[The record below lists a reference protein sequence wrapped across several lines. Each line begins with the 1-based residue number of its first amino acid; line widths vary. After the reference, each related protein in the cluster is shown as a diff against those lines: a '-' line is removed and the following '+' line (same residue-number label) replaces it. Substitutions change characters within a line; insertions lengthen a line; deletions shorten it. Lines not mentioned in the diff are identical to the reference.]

1 MSTLLQGALHTLPY
15 LLLMKYKHFVLYVF
29 VTVSLIM
36 NFSNLELFGIT
47 NTKSR
52 SAIRVFNF
60 FRVVQ
65 NAKRPND
72 VT

>member
-1 MSTLLQGALHTLPY
+1 MLIMLWPLEENVPLFMSLTAPPGEVQTNDY
-15 LLLMKYKHFVLYVF
+15 LL
-29 VTVSLIM
+29 
-36 NFSNLELFGIT
+36 N
-47 NTKSR
+47 KSR
-52 SAIRVFNF
+52 LAIRVFNF